1 MPRTWP
7 TLGDAGRRH
16 DGGADIIKSSKDYD
30 DVHIVDEKLGN
41 GNNVNMTLKTP
52 EMPNN
57 NDYDK
62 TNIDGNSN
70 SYNVDEESRDATSLQ
85 RRDTSLPRH

>member
-1 MPRTWP
+1 
-7 TLGDAGRRH
+7 
-16 DGGADIIKSSKDYD
+16 
-30 DVHIVDEKLGN
+30 
-41 GNNVNMTLKTP
+41 MTLKTP

-62 TNIDGNSN
+62 TNTDGNSN

-85 RRDTSLPRH
+85 RRATSLPRH